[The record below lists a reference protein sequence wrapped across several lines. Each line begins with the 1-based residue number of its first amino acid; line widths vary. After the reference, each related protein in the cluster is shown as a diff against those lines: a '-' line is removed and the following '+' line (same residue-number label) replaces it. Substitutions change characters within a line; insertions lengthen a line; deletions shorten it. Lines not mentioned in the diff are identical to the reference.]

1 MRLLIFFLCLPLF
14 AATQA
19 VYPFIENGT
28 QWPSH
33 VYGKFDLPQGEL
45 YLEEGALT
53 YHFTDFSEVSDRHAN
68 FETFSQPPNVRGHV
82 FKVYFRDALLADFIP
97 ESALTTTYNYFLG
110 NDRSKWSGGLKSYR
124 GGWYRNIYNGIDLHF
139 YGKDYALKYDFIVAP
154 GADPSQIILDY
165 SGISEIYLDNGQL
178 ICELTTNEVIEQ
190 APIAYQTINGQNRRV
205 SCKYILDGET
215 VTFEFDKG
223 YDPDFPLIIDP
234 ELLFST
240 YSGSFSDNF
249 GFTAAYD
256 DEGFL
261 YSGSSAFGQGYPT
274 TVGAYQ
280 TIWGGGD
287 GQGNLT
293 GTDIALS
300 KYDTSGTFMVY
311 STFIGGEN
319 DELPHSLIVNSAGEL
334 VMYGTSSSTNYPVT
348 NGAFSEDFQGGEN
361 VAPEGVGV
369 QYVNGSDIVISKF
382 SASGASLIGS
392 TFIGGSGND
401 GVNTSDDLKFNYAD
415 EFRGEVELDLEGNI
429 YIASCSFSEDFPVE
443 GGFQN
448 INQGNLDG
456 VVFKMNAT
464 LTDMEWS
471 TFYGSATDDAC
482 YSLAIKANG
491 DLVICG
497 GTNSQGLTGVS
508 GGLQTANNGGQ
519 ADGFVITIE
528 ADGSSVLNGTYW
540 GSENY
545 DQCYFVELDD
555 LENVHIYGQTMDSGT
570 TFIQNATYSSP
581 NSGMLVSK
589 FNPELDEVI
598 WTTVF
603 GTGSGEPNL
612 SPTAFLV
619 DVCGKIYLSGW
630 GGSTNTNSNPDTD
643 NVFGMDTTDD
653 AYQQNTNGSDFY
665 LLVMESDASNLVYAS
680 YFGGLTSSEHV
691 DGGTSRFN
699 RKGEIYQS
707 VCAGCGSN
715 DDFPIFPSNA
725 HSPTNNSSNCNNG
738 VFKFDFALPISVADF
753 NFSPIGCVNEP
764 IDFVNSSAGFQTV
777 SWDFGDNQTSGAT
790 NPSHFYESPGIY
802 NITLVVNSTETCN
815 LTDTVTKTIE
825 ITFPQSSN
833 EDDLTICEGE
843 SIEIGPTKINPD
855 YTYNW
860 SPAET
865 LDVPNQAV
873 TAASPETD
881 TEYVLLIDTGACID
895 TLYQN
900 VEVETIDL
908 AVSDDIIL
916 CDDSLFEFIAEAT
929 PTATYTWSD
938 NSSLIPVLNEDP
950 LLGVLE
956 VNLIGDATYFVL
968 AETEFCSK
976 LDSVQVDFIN
986 EQSLIDGDL
995 TACFGD
1001 TITLEVLNP
1010 NPLLSYSWSPEALIL
1025 NGQNTPAIQAVVSE
1039 DQAFVVFADDGNG
1052 CVSEDDIF
1060 VSVSELNSQNVS
1072 ATASPPNIS
1081 TSGSSQ
1087 LEVLPDGYDYLWSP
1101 SSSLD
1106 NDEIQSPIA
1115 EPEETT
1121 LYKVSVVDGDC
1132 IQNASVLVRVFDFEC
1147 GPVSLF
1153 LPNAF
1158 SPNGDG
1164 ENDVLFV
1171 RGNNITDLD
1180 LQVFNRWGEKV
1191 FETKN
1196 QNIGWNGTYNGRQV
1210 DPAVF
1215 VYHLTID
1222 CGGGQSYFEKGNIT
1236 LIR

>member
-1 MRLLIFFLCLPLF
+1 MRALFFFLCLPLF
-14 AATQA
+14 AASQA
-19 VYPFIENGT
+19 VYPFIENGN

-33 VYGKFDLPQGEL
+33 VFGKFDLPQGDL
-45 YLEEGALT
+45 YLETGALT
-53 YHFTDFSEVSDRHAN
+53 YHFTDYSEVSERHAN
-68 FETFSQPPNVRGHV
+68 FETFSSPPVVKSHV
-82 FKVYFRDALLADFIP
+82 YKVCFRDALFASFTP
-97 ESALTTTYNYFLG
+97 ESELPTTYNYFLG
-110 NDRSKWSGGLKSYR
+110 ADESKWSGGVKSYR
-124 GGWYRNIYNGIDLHF
+124 GGWYQNIYEGVDLHF

-154 GADPSQIILDY
+154 GADPSQIALDY
-165 SGISEIYLDNGQL
+165 SGMSDLYLDNGRL
-178 ICELTTNEVIEQ
+178 VCELTTNQVIEQ
-190 APIAYQTINGQNRRV
+190 APIAYQTINGQDKRV
-205 SCKYILDGET
+205 ACKYVLDGHT
-215 VTFEFDKG
+215 VRFAFDKG
-223 YDPDFPLIIDP
+223 YDPNFPLVIDP

-280 TIWGGGD
+280 TVWGGGD
-287 GQGNLT
+287 GQGTLA

-300 KYDTSGTFMVY
+300 KYDTTGTFMVY

-319 DELPHSLIVNSAGEL
+319 DELPHSLIVNAAGEL
-334 VMYGTSSSTNYPVT
+334 IMYGTTSSTNFPVT
-348 NGAFSEDFQGGEN
+348 DGAFSEVFQGGSN

-382 SASGASLIGS
+382 SASGANLIGS
-392 TFIGGSGND
+392 TFVGGSGND

-415 EFRGEVELDLEGNI
+415 EFRGEVELDAEGNI
-429 YIASCSFSEDFPVE
+429 YVASCSFSTDFPIQ
-443 GGFQN
+443 GGIQGT
-448 INQGNLDG
+448 NQGDLDG
-456 VVFKMNAT
+456 VIFKMNPG
-464 LTDMEWS
+464 LTTMEWS
-471 TFYGSATDDAC
+471 TFYGESAADAC
-482 YSLAIKANG
+482 YSLALKSNG
-491 DLVICG
+491 NLVVCG
-497 GTNSQGLTGVS
+497 GTTSQGLAGMENGVQS
-508 GGLQTANNGGQ
+508 GNNGGR
-519 ADGFVITIE
+519 ADGFIITLQE
-528 ADGSSVLNGTYW
+528 DGNGLINGTYW
-540 GSENY
+540 GSDSY

-570 TFIQNATYSSP
+570 TFIQNAAYNSP

-589 FNPELDEVI
+589 FNSDLDEVI

-653 AYQQNTNGSDFY
+653 AYQQDTNGSDFY
-665 LLVMESDASNLVYAS
+665 LLVMESDASALVFAS

-738 VFKFDFALPISVADF
+738 VFKFDFSLPISVADF
-753 NFSPIGCVNEP
+753 NFPPIGCVNEP

-777 SWDFGDNQTSGAT
+777 EWDFGDNETSGAT
-790 NPSHFYESPGIY
+790 NPSHLYDSPGSY
-802 NITLVVNSTETCN
+802 DITLIVSSTETCN
-815 LTDTVTKTIE
+815 FTDTLTKTIN
-825 ITFPQSSN
+825 IAFPQSSN
-833 EDDLTICEGE
+833 QDQVSICDGE
-843 SIEIGPTKINPD
+843 SVTIGPSDVNPD
-855 YTYNW
+855 YNYTW
-860 SPAET
+860 SPAES
-865 LDVPNQAV
+865 LDAPNEATTQ
-873 TAASPETD
+873 ASPEENTA
-881 TEYVLLIDTGACID
+881 YLLLIDTGACVD
-895 TLYQN
+895 TLRQF
-900 VEVETIDL
+900 VEVENLELI
-908 AVSDDIIL
+908 VSDDIVL

-929 PTATYTWSD
+929 PTATYTWSE
-938 NSSLIPVLNEDP
+938 NPGLSPVLNTDP
-950 LLGVLE
+950 SSGVLQIE
-956 VNLIGDATYFVL
+956 LNEDATYYVQ
-968 AETEFCSK
+968 AETEFCTK
-976 LDSVQVDFIN
+976 LDSVQVDFIS
-986 EQSLIDGDL
+986 EQSLIGGDL

-1010 NPLLSYSWSPEALIL
+1010 NPLLSYSWSPEELIL
-1025 NGQNTPAIQAVVSE
+1025 NGQNTPSIQAVVNE
-1039 DQAFVVFADDGNG
+1039 NQAFVVFADDGNG

-1060 VSVSELNSQNVS
+1060 VSVSGLNAQNIS
-1072 ATASPPNIS
+1072 ATATPANIS
-1081 TSGSSQ
+1081 VGGSSQ
-1087 LEVLPDGYDYLWSP
+1087 LEVLPDGYEYSWSP
-1101 SSSLD
+1101 AFSLD
-1106 NDEIQSPIA
+1106 DSGSQTPIA
-1115 EPEETT
+1115 TPEETT
-1121 LYKVSVVDGDC
+1121 QYDVSVIDGEC
-1132 IQNASVLVRVFDFEC
+1132 IQNTSVLVRVFDFEC
-1147 GPVSLF
+1147 GPASLF

-1171 RGNNITDLD
+1171 RGDNITNLD
-1180 LQVFNRWGEKV
+1180 LQIFNRWGEKI
-1191 FETKN
+1191 FETKS
-1196 QNIGWNGTYNGRQV
+1196 QRIGWDGNYNGKQV

-1222 CGGGQSYFEKGNIT
+1222 CGGGPSYFEKGNIT